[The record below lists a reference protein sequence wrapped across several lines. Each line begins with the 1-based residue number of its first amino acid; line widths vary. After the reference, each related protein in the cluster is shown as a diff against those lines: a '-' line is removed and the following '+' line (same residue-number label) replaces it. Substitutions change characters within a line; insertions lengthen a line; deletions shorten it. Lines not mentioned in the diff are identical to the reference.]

1 MNEDPP
7 RTPFLPHAHAPAFK
21 TKRVRSFQ
29 IVFSLIALY
38 HLMFFP
44 AYVSLNWA
52 ANEKDQQMPVA
63 VLARAVPQFDPAL
76 EFVNRA
82 WIEPSAPRCPDFA
95 AYASGARPSD
105 ERPSGFA
112 ARVDPVHVY
121 EASHAHA
128 DTRFQDLTAACM
140 RAAMNVSRP
149 DNVAYVRE
157 VFAALPSDMRA
168 GEALGW
174 LAIWTNVAPLSLRVA
189 LNPANLL
196 EPIVEWG
203 VRSVALHPGVFD
215 SACRALV
222 VLDEFPYEV
231 YGGTESCAE
240 GTRAL
245 HATLGAMI
253 LNHDLDQPELTFDYY
268 RHGAAQDTYSAEQL
282 GNRTRPQ
289 FVADA
294 VAAVQRMLDR
304 HHAEIAAAGRSVPV
318 VRELS
323 QWTTRTGFLSAA
335 AAHGEVVHNGVWRAY
350 AKTMFLIDSTSL
362 LPGVLHGT
370 PPVLQ
375 PGTNLTL
382 AAHRAAVERCAW
394 LAMNYLPHQSSAIA
408 RGLRESGDVPAV
420 AEKARN
426 ALVRYVN
433 GLELDGRAKL
443 EFTRK
448 VYGLRIVHGADEP
461 TALDAPV
468 PTPSHPSLHRL
479 VGAARAADFVR
490 PLVAKTQTVHRL
502 ARRPIEY
509 LPHKNA
515 LHIAAEVGFPAEWP
529 ETHVMGTLGFE
540 LVMEMLQMASEDE
553 VHVDHKGEVD
563 MNPVRASRLFASRDV
578 AAAQIALM
586 ACTETERDAA
596 EFMLALAQHLS
607 DDPQRANRI
616 AAELRFRGTQPW
628 CVNQE

>member
-1 MNEDPP
+1 MDKNPP
-7 RTPFLPHAHAPAFK
+7 RTPFLPPAHASEFK
-21 TKRVRSFQ
+21 TKRVKSFQ

-38 HLMFFP
+38 YFLFVP
-44 AYVSLNWA
+44 AYFSLNWA
-52 ANEKDQQMPVA
+52 SNEKDGQMPVA
-63 VLARAVPQFDPAL
+63 VLARALPPFDPAR
-76 EFVNRA
+76 ESVNRA
-82 WIEPSAPRCPDFA
+82 WIETAAPRCPDFA
-95 AYASGARPSD
+95 TYASGARPSD
-105 ERPSGFA
+105 EKPA
-112 ARVDPVHVY
+112 DLMARVDPVHIY

-149 DNVAYVRE
+149 DNVAYTHE
-157 VFAALPSDMRA
+157 VFAGLPAEMSA
-168 GEALGW
+168 GDALGW

-189 LNPANLL
+189 LNPASLL
-196 EPIVEWG
+196 ETILEWG
-203 VRSVALHPGVFD
+203 VRSVALHPEIFD
-215 SACRALV
+215 RACRALV

-231 YGGTESCAE
+231 YSTTESCAE
-240 GTRAL
+240 GMRSL
-245 HATLGAMI
+245 HATLAAMI
-253 LNHDLDQPELTFDYY
+253 LNNDLDQPELTFDYY
-268 RHGAAQDTYSAEQL
+268 RHGAARDTYSAEQL
-282 GNRTRPQ
+282 GNRTRTE
-289 FVADA
+289 FVDDA
-294 VAAVQRMLDR
+294 MAAVQNMLSL
-304 HHAEIAAAGRSVPV
+304 HHAEITAAGRSVPV

-323 QWTTRTGFLSAA
+323 QWTTRTGFLAAA
-335 AAHGEVVHNGVWRAY
+335 AAHGEIVHRGVWRTY
-350 AKTMFLIDSTSL
+350 AQTMFLIDSASL
-362 LPGVLHGT
+362 LSDVLHGL

-408 RGLRESGDVPAV
+408 RGLRASGDVLAV

-426 ALVRYVN
+426 ALLRYVN

-461 TALDAPV
+461 TALDAPA
-468 PTPSHPSLHRL
+468 PAPAHPSLHRL

-490 PLVAKTQTVHRL
+490 PLVAKTQTVHQL

-509 LPHKNA
+509 LPNKNA
-515 LHIAAEVGFPAEWP
+515 LHIAAEVAFPAEWP

-540 LVMEMLQMASEDE
+540 LIMEMLQMATEAE

-563 MNPVRASRLFASRDV
+563 MNPVRASRLFSSRDV

-586 ACTETERDAA
+586 ACNETDVDAA
-596 EFMLALAQHLS
+596 EFMLALAQHLA
-607 DDPQRANRI
+607 DNPQRINRI
-616 AAELRFRGTQPW
+616 AAELKFRGTQPW
-628 CVNQE
+628 CASQE